1 MTDSSLTETLARMG
15 IRQKGDPILTQP
27 AFPFDLPGEADEAAL
42 LLVKLM
48 GYVDRLKQ
56 IYPFTKGVGLAAP
69 QIGVPRSM
77 AVVVP
82 SDRPG
87 IVLTNPRVAWASEET
102 DEQFEGCL
110 SFFDVRGQVRRP
122 LSIDVD
128 VAEFDGA
135 AKLLRFERG
144 IARLV
149 LHEIDHLQGHLYV
162 ERLSPGADLIAMEDY
177 DGATAAWQY

>member
-1 MTDSSLTETLARMG
+1 MG

-27 AFPFDLPGEADEAAL
+27 TLPFDLPGEANEAARL
-42 LLVKLM
+42 QDELM
-48 GYVDRLKQ
+48 VYVDRLKQ
-56 IYPFTKGVGLAAP
+56 IYPFTKGIGLAAP

-82 SDRPG
+82 SDPPA
-87 IVLTNPRVAWASEET
+87 IVLTNPRVTWASKET

-122 LSIDVD
+122 LSIDVE
-128 VAEFDGA
+128 VADFDGSIA
-135 AKLLRFERG
+135 LRRFERG

-149 LHEIDHLQGHLYV
+149 LHEIDHLRGRLYV
-162 ERLSPGADLIAMEDY
+162 ERLTPGANLISMEDY
-177 DGATAAWQY
+177 RGTSAAWQY